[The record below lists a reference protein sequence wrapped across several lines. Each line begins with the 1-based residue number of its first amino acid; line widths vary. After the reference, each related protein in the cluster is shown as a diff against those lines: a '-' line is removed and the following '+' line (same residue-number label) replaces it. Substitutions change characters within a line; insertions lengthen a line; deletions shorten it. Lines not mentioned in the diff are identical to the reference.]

1 MDATEVIAEMYAA
14 HKAGNGA
21 VGIDVEAC
29 VTGDRGVFDLL
40 HTKQEAIKMATEA
53 AITVLR
59 VDQIIMSKPAG
70 GPKATC
76 AAPQEAHPID
86 VHTASPPPP
95 SLGAHAPIC
104 AALALA
110 PCRPVLPSP
119 RARRPQGGAND
130 D

>member
-29 VTGDRGVFDLL
+29 VTGDRGVLDLL
-40 HTKQEAIKMATEA
+40 YTKKEAIKMATEA

-76 AAPQEAHPID
+76 AAPQDAPRD
-86 VHTASPPPP
+86 VHPPP
-95 SLGAHAPIC
+95 
-104 AALALA
+104 AALAGCTPRPLA
-110 PCRPVLPSP
+110 RARPPHPSAP
-119 RARRPQGGAND
+119 PACLRARRPQGGAD
-130 D
+130 DD